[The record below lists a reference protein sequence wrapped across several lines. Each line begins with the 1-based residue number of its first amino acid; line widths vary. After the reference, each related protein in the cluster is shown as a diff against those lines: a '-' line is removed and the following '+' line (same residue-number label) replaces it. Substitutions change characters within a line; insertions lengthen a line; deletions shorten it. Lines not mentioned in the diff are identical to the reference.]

1 MSQRFMKEKP
11 VFSLLLS
18 MSLPMVLSMMVSSL
32 YNIVDSYFV
41 AKISE
46 EAMTAL
52 SLVYPIQNLIG
63 AVLIGFAI
71 GVNAVISFCMGAQRE
86 EEANRAASQ
95 GIFLNTVH
103 GILLTVICIGI
114 MPAFLGMFTQNEVVI
129 DIGVRYSR
137 IVFLF
142 SVINAWGMTEEK
154 IFQAVGKMKIAMFSV
169 LVGCITNIILDP
181 LLIFGIGI
189 FPEMGI
195 EGAALATGI
204 GQALNFLVYVVVNIK
219 GKMSIKFHL
228 KYITV
233 DKELNKKL
241 YAIGI
246 PAILNLA
253 LPSLLIS
260 ALNTI
265 LTVYSQAYIVV
276 LGVYYKL
283 QNFLYLP
290 ANGIIQGMRPLIGY
304 NYGANEMHRVKKIY
318 RVSTIMAVT
327 IMAAGTIVCMWIPEK
342 LMGLFITSP
351 ETIAIGE
358 KALRIICLG
367 FIISSIS
374 IISCGALEGLGKG
387 VPSLMI
393 SVLRYVVII
402 IPAAYLLSSFLGAE
416 GVWYAFVVAEIL
428 TAIIAFEIYKKTMI
442 QSVKLKTEG

>member
-1 MSQRFMKEKP
+1 MSQSFMKEKP

-142 SVINAWGMTEEK
+142 SVINALGMTEEK

-253 LPSLLIS
+253 LPSFLIS

-265 LTVYSQAYIVV
+265 LTAYSQAYIIV

-327 IMAAGTIVCMWIPEK
+327 IMAAGTIVCMWIPKE

-351 ETIAIGE
+351 ETIAVGE

-367 FIISSIS
+367 FIISSVS

-402 IPAAYLLSSFLGAE
+402 IPVAYLLSSFLGAE

-428 TAIIAFEIYKKTMI
+428 TAIIAFGIYKKTLI
-442 QSVKLKTEG
+442 QSVKLKTE